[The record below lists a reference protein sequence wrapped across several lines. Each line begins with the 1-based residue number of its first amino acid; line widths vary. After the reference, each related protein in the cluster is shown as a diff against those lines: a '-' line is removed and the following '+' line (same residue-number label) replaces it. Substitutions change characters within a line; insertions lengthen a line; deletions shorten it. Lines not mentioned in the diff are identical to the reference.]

1 MKATL
6 LGLNFRA
13 PEASLVFSSLTLQ
26 QLDDALSSILGFRM
40 IRGETEGLLEIIKR
54 IFVLLLNLKDCADVD
69 VCLGVVRVVPLT
81 LPVVH
86 QRVLVVPAVIVGGG

>member
-6 LGLNFRA
+6 MALSPG
-13 PEASLVFSSLTLQ
+13 ASLAFHSLGIRPLHYVGDT
-26 QLDDALSSILGFRM
+26 LSSILGLRM
-40 IRGETEGLLEIIKR
+40 IRGETEGLLEILKR
-54 IFVLLLNLKDCADVD
+54 IFILLLDLEDCADVD